1 MITTHNLDRAQ
12 YTRSNPLHDNY
23 RVEYIMQTITVNL
36 NALAVAQ
43 GFRLL
48 TDSERV
54 DFLDALMCEYSGNNV
69 QMFRDLRVMAEGA
82 HNYSDDAGMA
92 VEVFGEAFTDV

>member
-1 MITTHNLDRAQ
+1 
-12 YTRSNPLHDNY
+12 
-23 RVEYIMQTITVNL
+23 MQTITVNL

-54 DFLDALMCEYSGNNV
+54 DFLDALTCDYRGCTLDML
-69 QMFRDLRVMAEGA
+69 RDLRAMAEA
-82 HNYSDDAGMA
+82 AQNYSDDAGLAAKM
-92 VEVFGEAFTDV
+92 FGEAFSNV